1 MAGLNF
7 LSFDD
12 LLLLALAI
20 KMGRGRPS
28 KVTEVKP
35 NETCLSLGLP
45 LKVCCFQC
53 LSDMPSC
60 CERAWSKE
68 EGSSEE
74 IQAYID
80 AWCYLISFKGYG
92 KPATFRNLKKL
103 KRWTNYIKGYEELYK
118 DFIPSSFA
126 SPSND
131 PTNTPSRAPSS
142 KDTLA
147 SMLKS
152 AIKTPLQRLKSFLKP
167 RKSNSSLASTPE
179 PVSPPTT
186 SSTSPTPPNFASK
199 KKRFPSKRLTY
210 DPPPAKSPL
219 LLQACSPPKEEG
231 SPWSQSSFCSPFFE
245 EGPGASSCG
254 NQRSQESSF
263 NKEIPTLLTV
273 PPPPLPF
280 TNFSLPIKQGTKLE
294 NMVQPP
300 SVLCNNIYFGPTLTV
315 PPPQL
320 IIKPFSIKSKPKK
333 KDSTLLSSTE
343 DSSKF
348 HLLDS
353 LGIKTSIMDYMD
365 IELLKSLIS
374 DVVALSQNQ
383 NIPLDFKYKG
393 NNSPARLLAIAPCKD
408 SKNFLK
414 KQKKDGWLENA
425 LKFIASKS
433 ITSPDDVAEWIVNF
447 VASNYEESFNTIA
460 SEYGYEKRRIMC
472 PIETAAMITD
482 ANININQARTIV
494 RHMRNSFGHSLI
506 SSIEK
511 VRNVTNGWQ
520 EVLSPPIFWTYDF
533 YDKKY
538 PEKNAEKVHI
548 WVSDA
553 VESIAYDMKLVVD
566 ASIDEEGGKKS
577 WGYELDDGTTG
588 VNVIVGSDHGC
599 GSSQLLA
606 KLNYESSTVRRET
619 GKIEGGSRVTQYGC
633 IQCRKDKEPIL
644 LQVAPT
650 LNKTLSNLEKGM
662 LMGLQDK
669 DRNIDVVYVP
679 KDARESV
686 RTSMTTNDKVLMKW
700 WSFERGIEESVELK
714 HLSSNAVELWPV
726 IENFYYNISGDL
738 SYFHT
743 LQGRDGTS
751 GSRCPYCDLRIQ
763 QWKKGMKGNLLTLKR
778 LLECYDIFKKWEE
791 DVVKAEAEGKRP
803 PPNHPLQ

>member
-1 MAGLNF
+1 MFVLV
-7 LSFDD
+7 LSR
-12 LLLLALAI
+12 L
-20 KMGRGRPS
+20 
-28 KVTEVKP
+28 
-35 NETCLSLGLP
+35 
-45 LKVCCFQC
+45 
-53 LSDMPSC
+53 
-60 CERAWSKE
+60 
-68 EGSSEE
+68 SEE
-74 IQAYID
+74 EIIE
-80 AWCYLISFKGYG
+80 LISPSDRLG
-92 KPATFRNLKKL
+92 KPK
-103 KRWTNYIKGYEELYK
+103 
-118 DFIPSSFA
+118 
-126 SPSND
+126 
-131 PTNTPSRAPSS
+131 TNTTKRKRSR
-142 KDTLA
+142 
-147 SMLKS
+147 MC
-152 AIKTPLQRLKSFLKP
+152 
-167 RKSNSSLASTPE
+167 
-179 PVSPPTT
+179 
-186 SSTSPTPPNFASK
+186 
-199 KKRFPSKRLTY
+199 RF
-210 DPPPAKSPL
+210 
-219 LLQACSPPKEEG
+219 
-231 SPWSQSSFCSPFFE
+231 
-245 EGPGASSCG
+245 
-254 NQRSQESSF
+254 
-263 NKEIPTLLTV
+263 
-273 PPPPLPF
+273 
-280 TNFSLPIKQGTKLE
+280 
-294 NMVQPP
+294 
-300 SVLCNNIYFGPTLTV
+300 
-315 PPPQL
+315 
-320 IIKPFSIKSKPKK
+320 
-333 KDSTLLSSTE
+333 
-343 DSSKF
+343 
-348 HLLDS
+348 
-353 LGIKTSIMDYMD
+353 
-365 IELLKSLIS
+365 
-374 DVVALSQNQ
+374 
-383 NIPLDFKYKG
+383 
-393 NNSPARLLAIAPCKD
+393 
-408 SKNFLK
+408 
-414 KQKKDGWLENA
+414 
-425 LKFIASKS
+425 
-433 ITSPDDVAEWIVNF
+433 
-447 VASNYEESFNTIA
+447 
-460 SEYGYEKRRIMC
+460 MC

-506 SSIEK
+506 SSIGK

-803 PPNHPLQ
+803 PTKPSFAITCQR